1 MAKYRFLP
9 IGRPLTWHG
18 LLPLLDL
25 APLWASLKSL
35 KLNNLQFSISRPRLL
50 PNRVAP
56 ASPNKFQGVT
66 LLFLAAK
73 TAVEGEGFNPPDAG
87 DFNLPPFIEGNA
99 FATKPILLAFLSVLL
114 IFVFFFLA
122 ARKAALVPSKLQF
135 AGESVYSFVRNDLG
149 RDVIGQEFM
158 RFVPYLF
165 TLFTFILVNN
175 IFGIIPLI
183 QFPTMSRI
191 SFPYVLAA
199 FTFFVFHYVGIR
211 RHGLFSYLKGIM
223 FIPGVPKPAYV
234 LITPLELATYFLVR
248 PMTLS
253 LRLFANMFAGH
264 LLLLVF
270 FLGGEH
276 LLQGVIGLKLV
287 SPFSFAIGIALTFFE
302 FMVQCLQAYIFTLL
316 TALYIAG
323 ALADEH

>member
-1 MAKYRFLP
+1 MFFSLASRM
-9 IGRPLTWHG
+9 G
-18 LLPLLDL
+18 L
-25 APLWASLKSL
+25 
-35 KLNNLQFSISRPRLL
+35 Q
-50 PNRVAP
+50 
-56 ASPNKFQGVT
+56 
-66 LLFLAAK
+66 AAD
-73 TAVEGEGFNPPDAG
+73 EGFNPPNAG
-87 DFNLPPFIEGNA
+87 DFNLPSFIEGNQY
-99 FATKPILLAFLSVLL
+99 ATKPILLIFFSVILISTFFYLS
-114 IFVFFFLA
+114 
-122 ARKAALVPSKLQF
+122 ARRAALVPSRLQF
-135 AGESVYSFVRNDLG
+135 AGESIYSFVRNDLA
-149 RDVIGQEFM
+149 RDVIGHEFM

-175 IFGIIPLI
+175 LFGIIPII
-183 QFPTMSRI
+183 QFPTMSHV

-199 FTFFVFHYVGIR
+199 FTFFIFHFVGIR

-223 FIPGVPKPAYV
+223 FIPGVPKAAYI

-270 FLGGEH
+270 ILGGDH
-276 LLQGVIGLKLV
+276 LLKGVLGLKLV
-287 SPFSFAIGIALTFFE
+287 SPFSFGIGIVLTFFE